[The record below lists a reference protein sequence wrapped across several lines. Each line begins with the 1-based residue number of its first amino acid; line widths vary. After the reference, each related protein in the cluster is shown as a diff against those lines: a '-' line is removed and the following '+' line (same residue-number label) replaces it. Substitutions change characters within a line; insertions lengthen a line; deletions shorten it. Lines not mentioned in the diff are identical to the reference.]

1 MMEQF
6 TDKEILDEFIKR
18 FDFTR
23 ETTEDDCQ
31 HEQMSLRDCDGVYL
45 GNISFTFNKKGR
57 FIDDLPFVKLET
69 PYKIED
75 EIYSMDYDT
84 LIYILREIVNKLSN
98 S

>member
-1 MMEQF
+1 MEQF

-18 FDFTR
+18 FGFTR
-23 ETTEDDCQ
+23 ETSEDDCQ
-31 HEQMSLRDCDGVYL
+31 REQISLRDFDGVYL
-45 GNISFTFNKKGR
+45 GHIAFNFNKNGQ
-57 FIDDLPFVKLET
+57 FIDDAPDVKLET

-84 LIYILREIVNKLSN
+84 LIYTLGEIVNKLSN

>member
-1 MMEQF
+1 MEQF

-23 ETTEDDCQ
+23 ETADDDYQ
-31 HEQMSLRDCDGVYL
+31 REQISLRDFDGVYL
-45 GNISFTFNKKGR
+45 GHIAFNFNKKGQ

-84 LIYILREIVNKLSN
+84 LIYTLGEIVNKLSN